1 MDSKQVSLFSKT
13 FKPEETPRLVICL
26 PYLPKHI
33 CVWLVLLTTSMQP
46 LIAVISSSQQLF
58 QIFFL
63 VSMRIDISWIAF
75 YSVVSL
81 SLSF

>member
-1 MDSKQVSLFSKT
+1 
-13 FKPEETPRLVICL
+13 
-26 PYLPKHI
+26 
-33 CVWLVLLTTSMQP
+33 MQP
-46 LIAVISSSQQLF
+46 LISVISSSQELF

-81 SLSF
+81 SLSFLKNSVALSRVSGLTVSAYWTIIALWVVKIYT